1 MKIELE
7 VKDLELFAKAFN
19 NAVITYG
26 DIVSSIR
33 LGCDPGL
40 RLSVKES
47 LSKIPEE
54 ELIERINILYNTY
67 TQIEELERR
76 LL

>member
-33 LGCDPGL
+33 LCCDPSL
-40 RLSVKES
+40 RPSVKES

-54 ELIERINILYNTY
+54 ELVKRMNILYDTY

-76 LL
+76 ML